1 MDAIPTGSLKNR
13 RTRSQKAQI
22 LEYLESGRSL
32 TFIQAFDLF
41 GCARLQARIND
52 LRNDLGKEKIKTT
65 MIKHGNKQYAS
76 YSLVK

>member
-1 MDAIPTGSLKNR
+1 MIPEGRLKNR

-22 LEYLESGRSL
+22 LEYLETGRTL

-52 LRNDLGKEKIKTT
+52 IRNDIGHDKIKTT
-65 MIKHGNKQYAS
+65 MVKHGSKQYAQYS
-76 YSLVK
+76 YLK

>member
-1 MDAIPTGSLKNR
+1 MIPEGTLKNR

-22 LEYLESGRSL
+22 LEYLETGRTL

-52 LRNDLGKEKIKTT
+52 IRNDIGQDKIKTT
-65 MIKHGNKQYAS
+65 MVKHGSKQYAQYS
-76 YSLVK
+76 YTG